1 MAPRTLQELIDTTDD
16 IVRHMRA
23 SKIGKHVY
31 PVVPGEYTNWMS
43 EQHAWRTN
51 VAMFDQTH
59 HMDNLFLRGPDALR
73 LIADTSIVSVAN
85 FAVDRAKQF
94 VPTAH
99 TGHVI
104 GDGIL
109 FREAEEEFTFVG
121 RAPAANWLMYNIEA
135 GKYDAEASVD
145 RRSPSRP
152 TGPVS
157 RELFR
162 LQVQGPQAWEVLEK
176 LNGGAIAD
184 WGFFRMGEIT
194 VDGLRV
200 RALRHSVA
208 AQPGLEL
215 YGPYQEHDRVA
226 DAIMEAGEEF
236 GILAVGSR
244 AYPSVSSEAG
254 WIPSPVPAIYTGD
267 AMLEYRRWLGADSF
281 EAVSSL
287 TGSFVS
293 DRIEDYYLNPWELG
307 YGRQVKFDHDFIGRQ
322 ALETLDHDAQRRKV
336 TLEWNAEDMAR
347 IFGSLFDPHAPTFKF
362 FDLPNA
368 TYGTSNYDSVV
379 DENGA
384 HIGFSTYTAYSY
396 NEQRALSLSIV
407 DPDVDYGTEVNVVW
421 GEPDGGRDLV
431 VVPPHEQTTVRAVVR
446 PAPYAAS
453 AREYH
458 EGGAGWRPGR

>member
-1 MAPRTLQELIDTTDD
+1 MARRTLQELIDATDD
-16 IVRHMRA
+16 IVGHMRA
-23 SKIGKHVY
+23 SRIGKHVY
-31 PVVPGEYTNWMS
+31 PVVPSEYTNWMS
-43 EQHAWRTN
+43 EQDAWRTN

-59 HMDNLFLRGPDALR
+59 HMDNLFLRGPGALQ

-85 FAVDRAKQF
+85 FDVDRAKQF

-109 FREAEEEFTFVG
+109 FREAEEEFIFVG

-135 GKYDAEASVD
+135 GGYDAEASVD

-162 LQVQGPQAWEVLEK
+162 LQVQGPRAWEVLEK
-176 LNGGAIAD
+176 LNGGAIPD
-184 WGFFRMGEIT
+184 FGFFRLGGIT

-200 RALRHSVA
+200 RALRHGVA

-215 YGPYQEHDRVA
+215 YGPYEQHDRVA
-226 DAIMEAGEEF
+226 DAIMAAGEEF

-254 WIPSPVPAIYTGD
+254 WIPSPVPAIYTGE
-267 AMLEYRRWLGADSF
+267 AMQDYRTWLGADSF

-322 ALETLDHDAQRRKV
+322 ALETLDHDSQRRKV

-347 IFGSLFDPHAPTFKF
+347 IFGSLFDPAGPTFKL

-379 DENGA
+379 DGDGT

-407 DPDVDYGTEVNVVW
+407 DPDVDHGTEVNVVW

-458 EGGAGWRPGR
+458 EGGGRPR